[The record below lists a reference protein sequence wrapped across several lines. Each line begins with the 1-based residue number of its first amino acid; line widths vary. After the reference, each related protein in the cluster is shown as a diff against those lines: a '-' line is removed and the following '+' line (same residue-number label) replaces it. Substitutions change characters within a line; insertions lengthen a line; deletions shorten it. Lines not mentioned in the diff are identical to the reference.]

1 MADGGVGDRCFMKDA
16 CDQPCVVDCSH
27 PIKSQVRAW
36 GGWMFSGLI

>member
-27 PIKSQVRAW
+27 PKKVRL
-36 GGWMFSGLI
+36 GLGAAGCSLD